1 MMQNVPHKWNSSKLR
16 TRCSSRLGC
25 LSNSSCESPYT
36 IKHVVIAALFQA
48 RLNLPAEQHPT
59 VQDCLATLLHGTL
72 EYVQN
77 IRSLEYGA
85 CTLGKV

>member
-1 MMQNVPHKWNSSKLR
+1 
-16 TRCSSRLGC
+16 
-25 LSNSSCESPYT
+25 
-36 IKHVVIAALFQA
+36 VVIAALFQA
-48 RLNLPAEQHPT
+48 RLNLLAEQYPT
-59 VQDCLATLLHGTL
+59 VRYSLATLLHGTL